1 MSDKAP
7 ILDLDLVLPD
17 RPTVLIRSQQHPD
30 GKLYEL
36 ATGDD
41 LSLEDQAHL
50 GKRGEALE
58 KLIAKNRSEIPTP
71 EIAAKLALLLHDMV
85 PRIVLGIEPEVID
98 QMGPGAKLRLVEA
111 FTQASPGLTVGATET
126 PTTAATPAA

>member
-7 ILDLDLVLPD
+7 ILELDLILPD
-17 RPTVLIRSQQHPD
+17 RPTVLLRSSMHPK
-30 GKLYEL
+30 GKQYEL

-58 KLIAKNRSEIPTP
+58 KLIAKNRSSIPTP
-71 EIAAKLALLLHDMV
+71 EIAAKLALLLDDML
-85 PRIVLGIEPEVID
+85 PRVVLGIEPEVMD
-98 QMGPGAKLRLVEA
+98 EMTPGAKLRLVEA
-111 FTQASPGLTVGATET
+111 FTQASPGLTVGATTE
-126 PTTAATPAA
+126 AATAST